1 MALTPSSFSAADA
14 DNCSSSNLFFSFLP
28 LASTAA
34 HDAYRQFVHHRAVAS
49 VSSVSVG
56 EKQLV
61 VCSSCDCED
70 ESNSFSFLPLT
81 LTLALT
87 TSMRLIAILTVLFA
101 SLTAWSPGV
110 SAKDWKVIRFGV
122 DPSYPPFE
130 SKAPDGSLVGFD
142 IDLGNALCAKLNAK
156 CVWVENDFDGMIPA
170 LQARKID
177 AVLSDMSVTEKRLQ
191 QIDFTNKISYSPT
204 RMVAKAGSN
213 LQPTA
218 QSLRGKH
225 IGVEQGTIQE
235 TYANTYFAPSGVN
248 VVSYQN
254 QDQVY
259 ADLKSGRLEASL
271 QDEAQAS
278 VGFLKTPEGQGFE
291 FCGPELND
299 SKILGSAA
307 AIGLRKGDVDLKNAL
322 NNALA
327 DLLKD
332 GTYQKIAKKYFDFN
346 IYGD

>member
-1 MALTPSSFSAADA
+1 MKRFIAALTISFV
-14 DNCSSSNLFFSFLP
+14 F
-28 LASTAA
+28 
-34 HDAYRQFVHHRAVAS
+34 
-49 VSSVSVG
+49 
-56 EKQLV
+56 
-61 VCSSCDCED
+61 
-70 ESNSFSFLPLT
+70 
-81 LTLALT
+81 
-87 TSMRLIAILTVLFA
+87 LIAWLPCVL
-101 SLTAWSPGV
+101 
-110 SAKDWKVIRFGV
+110 AKDWKTIRFGV

-130 SKAPDGSLVGFD
+130 SKAPDGSLIGFD
-142 IDLGNALCAKLNAK
+142 IDLGKALCAKLNAK

-177 AVLSDMSVTEKRLQ
+177 AILSDMSVTDKRRQ
-191 QIDFTNKISYSPT
+191 QIDFTEKISDSPT
-204 RMVAKAGSN
+204 RMVGKRGSR

-218 QSLRGKH
+218 ESLRGKA

-235 TYANTYFAPSGVN
+235 TYAKTYFEPNGVN

-271 QDEAQAS
+271 QNEAQAT

-307 AIGLRKGDVDLKNAL
+307 AAIGLRKGDLDLKNAL

-327 DLLKD
+327 DLLQD

-346 IYGD
+346 IYGE

>member
-1 MALTPSSFSAADA
+1 VSIG
-14 DNCSSSNLFFSFLP
+14 
-28 LASTAA
+28 
-34 HDAYRQFVHHRAVAS
+34 RQMH
-49 VSSVSVG
+49 
-56 EKQLV
+56 
-61 VCSSCDCED
+61 
-70 ESNSFSFLPLT
+70 
-81 LTLALT
+81 
-87 TSMRLIAILTVLFA
+87 SMKRVFTVLTFLFV
-101 SLTAWSPGV
+101 SLLTWSPGV

-130 SKAPDGSLVGFD
+130 SKAPDGTLVGFD
-142 IDLGNALCAKLNAK
+142 IDLGKALCAKLNAK

-177 AVLSDMSVTEKRLQ
+177 AILSDMSVTDKRRQ
-191 QIDFTNKISYSPT
+191 QIDFTDKISDSPT
-204 RMVAKAGSN
+204 RMVAKSGSN

-218 QSLRGKH
+218 ESLRGKA

-235 TYANTYFAPSGVN
+235 TYAKTYFEPNGVN

-259 ADLKSGRLEASL
+259 ADLKSGRLDAGL

-278 VGFLKTPEGQGFE
+278 AGFLKTAEGQGFA
-291 FCGPELND
+291 FCGPVIND
-299 SKILGSAA
+299 TKILGSAA
-307 AIGLRKGDVDLKNAL
+307 AIGLRKSDSDLKNAL
-322 NNALA
+322 NSALA

-332 GTYQKIAKKYFDFN
+332 GTYQTIAKKYFDFN